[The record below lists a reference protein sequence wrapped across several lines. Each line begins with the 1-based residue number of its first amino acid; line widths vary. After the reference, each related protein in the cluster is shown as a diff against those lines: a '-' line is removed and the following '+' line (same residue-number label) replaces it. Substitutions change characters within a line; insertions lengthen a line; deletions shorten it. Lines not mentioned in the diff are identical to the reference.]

1 MCKIDGKAIL
11 PEDFQESKPP
21 PSRHS
26 GCTRALKHWISTY
39 EFEKRTLLSFKKLTS
54 FLSSL
59 RFLENYYAK
68 GNLSATRGLRVPSLV
83 LDFPDGTSYKEL
95 PANVEV
101 GSVSGSGRSPG
112 GGNDNPLQYF
122 CPENPMDR
130 GGWQA
135 TVHKISKSWTR
146 LSDWTYTHILVLTF
160 CSYTYILYLIIFIW
174 FFPLGVML
182 FSFLNWLWIFPLILH
197 CSCFLFA
204 FKKVEERKYNKMIIS
219 NMCPPSWNIFS
230 GRNICKTYSS
240 LEKWCDSY

>member
-1 MCKIDGKAIL
+1 MYTCIKTLNFHI
-11 PEDFQESKPP
+11 
-21 PSRHS
+21 
-26 GCTRALKHWISTY
+26 WIW
-39 EFEKRTLLSFKKLTS
+39 KKDLTLLQETDI

-59 RFLENYYAK
+59 RFLENYYTK

-83 LDFPDGTSYKEL
+83 LDFPDGISYKES
-95 PANVEV
+95 PASVEV

-135 TVHKISKSWTR
+135 TIHKVSKSWTR
-146 LSDWTYTHILVLTF
+146 LSDWTHTHILALTF
-160 CSYTYILYLIIFIW
+160 CSYIYILYLIIFTWYASW

-204 FKKVEERKYNKMIIS
+204 FKKVEERKYTIRWS
-219 NMCPPSWNIFS
+219 
-230 GRNICKTYSS
+230 
-240 LEKWCDSY
+240 